1 MKRLDVLD
9 KKIVAVMQEDFP
21 LVLEPYAVLAQK
33 IGISETELFDRLA
46 VLRTTGRIRKFGAV
60 LTHRKIGYAAN
71 ALCAWRVSD
80 DKVVE
85 VGNVMVACKI
95 VTHCYCREQKPDW
108 PYNLYTMIHGK
119 SRILC
124 QEIAE
129 KLAIETGVY
138 DYVLLFS
145 TKEWKK
151 TSMRYFQ
158 EEQA

>member
-1 MKRLDVLD
+1 MDALD
-9 KKIVAVMQEDFP
+9 KKIVVVMQEDFP
-21 LVLEPYAVLAQK
+21 LVLEPYKVLAQK
-33 IGISETELFDRLA
+33 IGISEAELFDRLA
-46 VLRTTGRIRKFGAV
+46 VLHKTGRIRKFGAV

-71 ALCAWRVSD
+71 ALCAWYVPEERVE
-80 DKVVE
+80 E
-85 VGNVMVACKI
+85 VGNIMVACKI

-119 SRILC
+119 SRFIC
-124 QEIAE
+124 TKIAQQ
-129 KLAIETGVY
+129 LALETGIY

-145 TKEWKK
+145 TTEWKK